1 MVANNSCDQCV
12 IDCKNMSDDLFPSE
26 IFPALQEPG
35 VAVYFLPGNV
45 FPRLCDEC
53 SLRSHNHSSPAA
65 CNSAAQCIFY
75 SGYNLSKPKSSKIQ
89 TLTVESL

>member
-1 MVANNSCDQCV
+1 MIYSHL
-12 IDCKNMSDDLFPSE
+12 K
-26 IFPALQEPG
+26 
-35 VAVYFLPGNV
+35 Y
-45 FPRLCDEC
+45 FPRCRSLVLQFTFCREMC
-53 SLRSHNHSSPAA
+53 SLICVMNAASSLTTIPLRAA